1 MTRYLLDSGILGD
14 YASRKFGISE
24 RVRAEKLRGNVVGT
38 CTPVLGEVLS
48 GLERSAT
55 RDRNMQRLWV
65 ALPSLMLWSFDHV
78 AASEYGRLDAELHRI
93 GRLMQPIDVMA
104 AAVARVLGN
113 CVVVTVD
120 GDLSA
125 VPGLKVENWRVP
137 PPTPTQPG
145 G

>member
-14 YASRKFGISE
+14 YASRKFGIYE
-24 RVRAEKLRGNVVGT
+24 RVRAEKLRGSVVGT

-48 GLERSAT
+48 GLEGSAT
-55 RDRNMQRLWV
+55 RDRNMQRLRV
-65 ALPSLMLWSFDHV
+65 ALPSLMLWPFDEA

-93 GRLMQPIDVMA
+93 GRPMQPIDVMA

-120 GDLSA
+120 SDLSA
-125 VPGLKVENWRVP
+125 VPGLKVENWRTLP
-137 PPTPTQPG
+137 PAPG
-145 G
+145 